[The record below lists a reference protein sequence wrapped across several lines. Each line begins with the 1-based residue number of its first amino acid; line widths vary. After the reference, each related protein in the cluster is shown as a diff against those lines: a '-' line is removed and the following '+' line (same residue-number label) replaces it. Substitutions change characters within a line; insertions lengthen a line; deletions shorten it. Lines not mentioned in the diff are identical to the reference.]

1 MFNKYYQNE
10 LYKLRELAKEF
21 SLAHP
26 AAAPMLSSESVDPDV
41 ERLLEGT
48 AFLTG
53 HLQHKINDDFPEI
66 IHGLMDIVYPH
77 YLRPIPSISIVCFTP
92 RPSLLESIRVP
103 AGTFLSAREKNGLK
117 CRFQT
122 GLNLD
127 VHPLKIVT
135 AKSSTDAKE
144 YKMSITLALSGLT
157 LSQWNPDKI
166 SFFLSGSYAKTSDIF
181 ACFTKYISRIKIV
194 PAKNPTEYI
203 LPKDNFKTTG
213 FDKENS
219 LFSYPSQSFSG
230 FSLLQEYFIFPQ
242 KFLFFEL
249 SGLKNWQNRSDG
261 NIFDIVI
268 EFDKPGFEFP
278 TVTKDN
284 FSLFCVPVMNNFP
297 HEAEP
302 ILMDHTK
309 EKIRIRPA
317 SATGSGYQIY
327 SVDRVKGFIQG
338 SVKPIE
344 YYPMDHFSSDTK
356 DKSFYKAVKSVS
368 PITDSYEVYLSLAYS
383 KDRTDFGRETL
394 TIDLTCTNGSEPL
407 ALMPGDICEH
417 TSNSPE
423 LLDFTNITAPT
434 SNVEPPLEGDSL
446 WRMLSHM
453 SLNLLSIKDAD
464 SFKKLL
470 QLYIF
475 PESRDKGTVS
485 ANLKRIQGI
494 LDFKIENEDRLI
506 KGMVVRGEKI
516 TLTVNKDAFASMGD
530 VVIFGSVI
538 DEFFSRYSS
547 INAYV
552 RLCLNEAISGESFTW
567 MPRIGK
573 KTLK

>member
-21 SLAHP
+21 SKAHP
-26 AAAPMLSSESVDPDV
+26 AAAPMLASESVDPDV

-53 HLQHKINDDFPEI
+53 HLQHKIEDDFPEI

-77 YLRPIPSISIVCFTP
+77 YLRPIPSISIVSFTP
-92 RPSLLESIRVP
+92 KPSLLESINVP
-103 AGTFLSAREKNGLK
+103 AGTFLAASPKNGVK

-122 GLNLD
+122 CSDLE
-127 VHPLKIVT
+127 VHPLNVIAAT
-135 AKSSTDAKE
+135 SFSEAKE
-144 YKMSITLALSGLT
+144 YKMSISMGLT
-157 LSQWNPDKI
+157 GLSLSQWNPNKI

-181 ACFTKYISRIKIV
+181 ALFTQYITRIKIV
-194 PAKNPTEYI
+194 SANNPTQYI
-203 LPKDNFKTTG
+203 LPDQNFKTIG

-249 SGLKNWQNRSDG
+249 SGLKNWQNRSEG
-261 NIFDIVI
+261 SQFEIIF
-268 EFDKPGFEFP
+268 EFSKPGFELP
-278 TVTKDN
+278 MVTKDN
-284 FSLFCVPVMNNFP
+284 FSLFCIPVINTFP
-297 HEAEP
+297 HEADP
-302 ILMDHTK
+302 ILVDHTK
-309 EKIRIRPA
+309 EKNRIRP
-317 SATGSGYQIY
+317 SSGTGSGYQIY

-338 SVKPIE
+338 SVKPVE
-344 YYPMDHFSSDTK
+344 YSPMDHFSSETK

-368 PITDSYEVYLSLAYS
+368 PITDLYEVYLSLAYS
-383 KDRTDFGRETL
+383 QKRTDFGRETL
-394 TIDLTCTNGSEPL
+394 SIDLTCTNGSEPES
-407 ALMPGDICEH
+407 LMPGDICEH

-423 LLDFTNITAPT
+423 LLDFVNITAPT
-434 SNVEPPLEGDSL
+434 SNVEPPLEGDTL

-453 SLNLLSIKDAD
+453 SLNLLSIKNAD

-494 LDFKIENEDRLI
+494 SEFSIENEDRLI
-506 KGMVVRGEKI
+506 RGMVVRGEKI
-516 TLTVNKDAFASMGD
+516 SITISKDNFASMGD
-530 VVIFGSVI
+530 IVIFGSVI

-547 INAYV
+547 INSYV
-552 RLCLNEAISGESFTW
+552 RLCINEVISGESFTW
-567 MPRIGK
+567 IPRIGNK
-573 KTLK
+573 PLK